1 MPIDRAMRILI
12 VDDNQAMRRMLSD
25 ILRAVG
31 FKNFQYAEDGRLG
44 LARLASEKEDYGL
57 VLLDW
62 DMPVMNGL
70 QMLEAMRANERFAAV
85 PVIMVTA
92 EAFSEKVV
100 QALESGVTDY
110 IVKPYTPL
118 TVYKKIGR
126 LFGEKL

>member
-12 VDDNQAMRRMLSD
+12 VDDNQAMRRMLAD

-31 FKNFQYAEDGRLG
+31 FRNFQFAEDGRLA
-44 LARLASEKEDYGL
+44 LNRMASEQEDYGL

-70 QMLEAMRANERFAAV
+70 QMLEAMRANPRFEAI

-92 EAFSEKVV
+92 EAFGEKVLQAV
-100 QALESGVTDY
+100 QTGATDY
-110 IVKPYTPL
+110 VVKPYTPA
-118 TVYKKIGR
+118 TIYKKIGK
-126 LFGEKL
+126 LFGENL

>member
-1 MPIDRAMRILI
+1 MSIDRNLRILI

-44 LARLASEKEDYGL
+44 LAKLASDKEDYGL

-70 QMLEAMRANERFAAV
+70 QMLEAMRANPRFETV
-85 PVIMVTA
+85 PVVMVTA
-92 EAFSEKVV
+92 EAFSEKVL
-100 QALESGVTDY
+100 QAMRSGVTDY
-110 IVKPYTPL
+110 IVKPYTPA
-118 TVYKKIGR
+118 TVYQKIGR

>member
-1 MPIDRAMRILI
+1 MPIDRNMRVLI

-31 FKNFQYAEDGRLG
+31 FRNFQYAEDGRLG
-44 LARLASEKEDYGL
+44 LAKLASDKEDYGL

-70 QMLEAMRANERFAAV
+70 QMLEAMRANPRFAEV

-100 QALESGVTDY
+100 QAMQTGVTDY
-110 IVKPYTPL
+110 VVKPYTPA
-118 TVYKKIGR
+118 TIYKKIGHI
-126 LFGEKL
+126 FGEKL

>member
-1 MPIDRAMRILI
+1 MPIDRNLRILI

-31 FKNFQYAEDGRLG
+31 FKNFQFAEDGRLA
-44 LARLASEKEDYGL
+44 LARMTADKEDYGL

-70 QMLEAMRANERFAAV
+70 QMLEAMRANSRFETV
-85 PVIMVTA
+85 PVVMVTA
-92 EAFSEKVV
+92 EAFPEKVLQAV
-100 QALESGVTDY
+100 QSGVTDY
-110 IVKPYTPL
+110 IVKPYTPA
-118 TVYKKIGR
+118 TVYQKVGR

>member
-1 MPIDRAMRILI
+1 MPVDRNMRILI

-44 LARLASEKEDYGL
+44 LAKLASDKEDYGL

-70 QMLEAMRANERFAAV
+70 QMLEAMRANPRFAEV

-92 EAFSEKVV
+92 EAFGEKVLQAV
-100 QALESGVTDY
+100 QTGVTDY
-110 IVKPYTPL
+110 VVKPYTPA
-118 TVYKKIGR
+118 TIYKKIGSI
-126 LFGEKL
+126 FGEKL